1 MTKPSPLLSRRSV
14 LTAGTASAATVLLGG
29 CDRLSEAPSFRKFL
43 ASAEG
48 LTYRAQRTLFGRNAL
63 AREYTAKEIAKTFRA
78 NGSQEEYNLPPDY
91 VDLMQSGFES
101 WRLQI
106 DGLVM
111 RPMSLS
117 LADLRALPSQTQI
130 TRHDCVEGW
139 SCIGSWTGPR
149 LSAVLSAVDLRPEAR
164 FVVFHCADEVLRY
177 VDGMYA
183 YYESIDLIDAYH
195 PQTILAYELNGMPLP
210 LANGAPLRV
219 RIERQLGY
227 KMAKFLTRIEVTDR
241 IDRIRGGWGGYWEDQ
256 GYDWYAGI

>member
-1 MTKPSPLLSRRSV
+1 MTRYSPLLSRRSI
-14 LTAGTASAATVLLGG
+14 LTAGIASAATVLLGG
-29 CDRLSEAPSFRKFL
+29 CDRLSEAPSFREFL

-63 AREYTAKEIAKTFRA
+63 AREYPAKDIAKTFRA
-78 NGSQEEYNLPPDY
+78 NGSKDDYNLPPDY

-101 WRLQI
+101 WRLRV

-111 RPMSLS
+111 QPMSLS

-149 LSAVLSAVDLRPEAR
+149 LSTVLSAVGLRPEAR

-177 VDGMYA
+177 IDGMYA

-195 PQTILAYELNGMPLP
+195 PQTILAHELNGMPIP

-227 KMAKFLTRIEVTDR
+227 KMAKFLTHIEVTDR
-241 IDRIRGGWGGYWEDQ
+241 IDHIRGGRGGYWEDQ